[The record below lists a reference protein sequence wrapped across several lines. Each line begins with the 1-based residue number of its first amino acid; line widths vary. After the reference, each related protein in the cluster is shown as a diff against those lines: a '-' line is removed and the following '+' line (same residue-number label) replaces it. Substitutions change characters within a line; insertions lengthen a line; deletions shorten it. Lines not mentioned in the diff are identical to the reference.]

1 MKLGMDLPILSATWI
16 LVILVMV
23 AIANQ
28 KERKFWMEVIG
39 VYISLIFAIIGT
51 FYPMHFY
58 LISDDTPIRFMGV
71 SPFHSLQFLGND
83 EKIKFLLWNIILFIP
98 FGILIATL
106 FKNKFVQILLYMLTI
121 VCFSVLIYVEN
132 IRSGVTQFSWD
143 LGIAAMNLFSLVLG
157 RSCVYVYE
165 ILKRRKCH

>member
-16 LVILVMV
+16 LVILAMV

-58 LISDDTPIRFMGV
+58 LISDDTPIRFMGG

-106 FKNKFVQILLYMLTI
+106 FKNKLVQILLYMLTI
-121 VCFSVLIYVEN
+121 VCFSVL
-132 IRSGVTQFSWD
+132 TQFSWD
-143 LGIAAMNLFSLVLG
+143 LGVAAMNLFSLVLG

>member
-16 LVILVMV
+16 LVILAMV

-58 LISDDTPIRFMGV
+58 LISDDTPIRFMGG

-83 EKIKFLLWNIILFIP
+83 EK
-98 FGILIATL
+98 
-106 FKNKFVQILLYMLTI
+106 NKLVQILLYMLTI

-143 LGIAAMNLFSLVLG
+143 LGVAAMNLFSLVLG

>member
-16 LVILVMV
+16 LVILAMV

-58 LISDDTPIRFMGV
+58 LISDDTPIRFMGG

-106 FKNKFVQILLYMLTI
+106 FKNKLVQILLYMLTI
-121 VCFSVLIYVEN
+121 VCFSVL
-132 IRSGVTQFSWD
+132 TQFSWD
-143 LGIAAMNLFSLVLG
+143 LGVAAMNLLSLVLG

>member
-16 LVILVMV
+16 LVILAMV

-71 SPFHSLQFLGND
+71 SLFHSLQFLGND

-106 FKNKFVQILLYMLTI
+106 FL
-121 VCFSVLIYVEN
+121 SLIH
-132 IRSGVTQFSWD
+132 I
-143 LGIAAMNLFSLVLG
+143 
-157 RSCVYVYE
+157 
-165 ILKRRKCH
+165 

>member
-16 LVILVMV
+16 LVILAMV

-28 KERKFWMEVIG
+28 KGRKFWMEVIG

-58 LISDDTPIRFMGV
+58 LISDDTPIRFMGG

-83 EKIKFLLWNIILFIP
+83 EKIKFLLWN
-98 FGILIATL
+98 
-106 FKNKFVQILLYMLTI
+106 ILLYMLTI

-143 LGIAAMNLFSLVLG
+143 LGVAAMNLFSLVLG